1 MLKKILAGLVCLSM
15 VFAFAACESS
25 DDSKEDTKDSSSAVD
40 VDNDADADV
49 DDDADADTD
58 SDADDSADATDAVEI
73 DASVFVGTSWSSTF
87 IMTDE
92 DHASTIED
100 YAEGTGTELSTLQ
113 TTLTFIDEQNCVVTA
128 GANSEEGT
136 WTFADGTFTLTDPED
151 GSEQALVYNAEYNA
165 LILSMGELSLGLTQS
180 VQ

>member
-40 VDNDADADV
+40 VDNDADDN
-49 DDDADADTD
+49 ADADTD
-58 SDADDSADATDAVEI
+58 SDADDSDSADATDAVEI

-100 YAEGTGTELSTLQ
+100 YAEATGVELSTLQ
-113 TTLTFIDEQNCVVTA
+113 TTITFTDEQNCVVTS